1 MESDNYWRKNNRFF
15 FKCLFE
21 LLMKLNF
28 NTIRN
33 EKLSLLY
40 YAYINIIHDSLYIF
54 QIIINGIS
62 FGKVQII
69 SPKHQK
75 KNLKLI
81 NHI

>member
-1 MESDNYWRKNNRFF
+1 
-15 FKCLFE
+15 
-21 LLMKLNF
+21 MK
-28 NTIRN
+28 
-33 EKLSLLY
+33 K
-40 YAYINIIHDSLYIF
+40 YAYINTIHDSLYIF
-54 QIIINGIS
+54 QIILNGIS

>member
-1 MESDNYWRKNNRFF
+1 MESDNYFENCF
-15 FKCLFE
+15 FKYLFE

-28 NTIRN
+28 NTIWN
-33 EKLSLLY
+33 E
-40 YAYINIIHDSLYIF
+40 YINIIHDSLYIF
-54 QIIINGIS
+54 QIILNGIS